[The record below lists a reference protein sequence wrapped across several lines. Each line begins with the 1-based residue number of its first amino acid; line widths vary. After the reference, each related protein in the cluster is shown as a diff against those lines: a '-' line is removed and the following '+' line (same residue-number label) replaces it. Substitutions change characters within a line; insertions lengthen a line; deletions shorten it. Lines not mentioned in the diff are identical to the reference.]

1 MATKKTELA
10 ANQIIKS
17 LETVDHIL
25 LRPSMYIGGVS
36 PADHD
41 VWMLNENDG
50 IEFKKVN
57 YVEGLLKIC
66 NEVIDNAIDEGIKTQ
81 WKYSTKIKIDITD
94 TEFTCTDN
102 GRGIPVVK
110 TEDGK
115 SWMCVDAVCKP
126 MSGSNFTDV
135 NRETIGTNGIGVK
148 GANIFSKKFEC
159 ITCDGKGKMKI
170 VCSDNLK
177 NEKHTELTPT
187 PKTGTTIT
195 FTPDFERFRVKK
207 FDKTLIALIKTR
219 LKFLAWYF
227 PECAITFNGER
238 ILFKAKDF
246 SQMFPQPVLTINEP
260 NAMIAVY
267 PSDEPFSL
275 SYVNGLYL
283 RNDGTHVDYI
293 LYTIINAIRDK
304 IVKKYKSIK
313 PADIKNRLG
322 IVVLFKGFPNCAF
335 DSQTKEKITNAAS
348 EVSDYLK
355 KNNVDLEAFSNKV
368 LHTKPIIDNIV
379 DLFKLKEDL
388 AERKALAAMNKT
400 KKEVVSE
407 KYYPPLSKSGQK
419 FLMIT
424 EGDSA
429 FSGISP
435 ILGRRGIGYYMLMGK
450 PLNIYDMKAT
460 DSKSTKKKGFMS
472 NKEISEL
479 VNILG
484 LDLNGKTEDM
494 PYDYVVILSDADPD
508 GTAIAGLLLTLFS
521 KLAPKMLEAGRICR
535 LNTPLL
541 IGLKGDK
548 VEEYY
553 FEFPDS
559 KKMKKNLDYQY
570 LKGLGSWTKSRL
582 NQVIEKEG
590 GMENLL
596 LKYQVDDAA
605 YESVKNWFGADPT
618 QRKVALKGKEFHIN
632 NA

>member
-267 PSDEPFSL
+267 P
-275 SYVNGLYL
+275 
-283 RNDGTHVDYI
+283 
-293 LYTIINAIRDK
+293 
-304 IVKKYKSIK
+304 
-313 PADIKNRLG
+313 
-322 IVVLFKGFPNCAF
+322 
-335 DSQTKEKITNAAS
+335 
-348 EVSDYLK
+348 
-355 KNNVDLEAFSNKV
+355 
-368 LHTKPIIDNIV
+368 
-379 DLFKLKEDL
+379 
-388 AERKALAAMNKT
+388 
-400 KKEVVSE
+400 
-407 KYYPPLSKSGQK
+407 
-419 FLMIT
+419 
-424 EGDSA
+424 
-429 FSGISP
+429 
-435 ILGRRGIGYYMLMGK
+435 
-450 PLNIYDMKAT
+450 
-460 DSKSTKKKGFMS
+460 
-472 NKEISEL
+472 
-479 VNILG
+479 
-484 LDLNGKTEDM
+484 
-494 PYDYVVILSDADPD
+494 
-508 GTAIAGLLLTLFS
+508 GLL
-521 KLAPKMLEAGRICR
+521 
-535 LNTPLL
+535 
-541 IGLKGDK
+541 
-548 VEEYY
+548 
-553 FEFPDS
+553 
-559 KKMKKNLDYQY
+559 
-570 LKGLGSWTKSRL
+570 
-582 NQVIEKEG
+582 
-590 GMENLL
+590 
-596 LKYQVDDAA
+596 
-605 YESVKNWFGADPT
+605 
-618 QRKVALKGKEFHIN
+618 
-632 NA
+632 